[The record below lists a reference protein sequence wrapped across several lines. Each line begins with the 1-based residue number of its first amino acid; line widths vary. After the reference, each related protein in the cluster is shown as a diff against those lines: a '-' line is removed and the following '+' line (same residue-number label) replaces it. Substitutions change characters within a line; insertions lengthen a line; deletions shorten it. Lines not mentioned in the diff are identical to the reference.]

1 LRVGQKPGPYDPPVE
16 DAALLVVAG
25 FVGSVVNVL
34 AGGGSFLTL
43 PVLLLLG
50 YSASEANATNRL
62 GVVAQNA
69 GAVWS
74 FNRRRVLDWSWA
86 RDSFL
91 PTVAGAA
98 AGAGLALFVGD
109 LHFRRLLAFAMVV
122 VTLGSVLNPLGRT
135 RSEAPPPLHPWL
147 LRGGFFLV
155 GLYGGFVQAGV
166 GFFAMALANVA
177 GIDIVRGSALK
188 VLIGLIQT
196 AVSLLV
202 FAFVG
207 KVLWVPGLA
216 LAFGG
221 LVGGQ
226 CGVHLAVLKGQR
238 WLERVLTGVILVFAV
253 LLWFEAKAPR

>member
-1 LRVGQKPGPYDPPVE
+1 MGRRTGPYDPRVL
-16 DAALLVVAG
+16 DVLLLVVAG

-50 YSASEANATNRL
+50 YPAAEANATNRV
-62 GVVAQNA
+62 GVAAQNA

-91 PTVAGAA
+91 PTVVGAA
-98 AGAGLALFVGD
+98 AGAVLALSVGD
-109 LHFRRLLAFAMVV
+109 LQFRRLLAFVMVA
-122 VTLGSVLNPLGRT
+122 VTLWTVLDPVRRL
-135 RSEAPPPLHPWL
+135 RSEAPGPPPPWL
-147 LRGGFFLV
+147 LRGGFLLV

-166 GFFAMALANVA
+166 GFFAMALANIA
-177 GIDIVRGSALK
+177 GIDLVRGNALK

-196 AVSLLV
+196 VVSLLV
-202 FAFVG
+202 FACVG
-207 KVLWVPGLA
+207 KVLWGPGLA
-216 LAFGG
+216 LAVGG
-221 LVGGQ
+221 IAGGQ

-238 WLERVLTGVILVFAV
+238 WLEHVLTAVVLVFAA
-253 LLWFEAKAPR
+253 LLWFDR